1 MPRYRHPGSLAP
13 SRRGRQGML
22 LAQPVAKDRER
33 PLASRLGPSEASN
46 RAEMDLVRSSASTS
60 LPVRLGLILP
70 GNKRI
75 AGAFHWRSPASV
87 NQLAFTRNKQTLH
100 VFVSLAS
107 VQIRYCRRPQFT
119 VSGESLVCR
128 PAGRQYAASDRRDY
142 GPARSSSSRL
152 AARTLGSHGI
162 DVDRRPRRLVP

>member
-1 MPRYRHPGSLAP
+1 
-13 SRRGRQGML
+13 ML

-75 AGAFHWRSPASV
+75 AGASTGDPPIRSI
-87 NQLAFTRNKQTLH
+87 
-100 VFVSLAS
+100 SLPVRAIS
-107 VQIRYCRRPQFT
+107 KHYMC
-119 VSGESLVCR
+119 L
-128 PAGRQYAASDRRDY
+128 
-142 GPARSSSSRL
+142 
-152 AARTLGSHGI
+152 
-162 DVDRRPRRLVP
+162 